1 VAYQTVDPNTNTL
14 EKTYANTTPV
24 QIGEM
29 LTTGHAFYKEQRNLD
44 PATRAATLHAV
55 AAYFRDNA
63 DEMAAIITK
72 EMGKRTEEALGEVE
86 LCAEIAD
93 MYADRAPAL
102 LKPQPIDST
111 AGAAVTNHVATGIV
125 FGVEPWNFPYYQ
137 LMRVFAPN
145 FMVGNA
151 VIIKPASNV
160 PASGL
165 EFEKAVLAGGADKG
179 AFQIALIGHDDTE
192 TFIKDPRVAGVCL
205 TGSEGAGSH
214 VAALAGKYLKKSLME
229 LGGMDAF
236 LVLDGADLSSVIP
249 EAVKTRLMNCGQV
262 CTSSKRFIVLDKYYD
277 DFVAGLKKGF
287 ESVKI
292 GDPSDPSVDVG
303 PLNSQKAKDKLQGQ
317 VDTAI
322 EHGAKVVY
330 GNTPVDLPGA
340 FFQPTIL
347 TDIDKDNPAYHTEL
361 FGPVA
366 CVYKVHSEKE
376 AIELA
381 NDVPYG
387 LGGAVFAGDTNHAA
401 EVAAQIET
409 GMVGANQ
416 SQSYNAEL
424 PFGGVK
430 NSGYGRELGDLG
442 LFTFVNEQTVTRA
455 LRK

>member
-1 VAYQTVDPNTNTL
+1 MAYQTVDPNTNTL
-14 EKTYANTTPV
+14 EKTYANTTSA
-24 QIGEM
+24 QISEM
-29 LTTGHAFYKEQRNLD
+29 LTAGHAFYKQQRNLD
-44 PATRAATLHAV
+44 PETRSATLHAV

-72 EMGKRTEEALGEVE
+72 EMGKRTEEALGE
-86 LCAEIAD
+86 
-93 MYADRAPAL
+93 
-102 LKPQPIDST
+102 
-111 AGAAVTNHVATGIV
+111 
-125 FGVEPWNFPYYQ
+125 VEPWNFPYYQ

-236 LVLDGADLSSVIP
+236 LVLDGADLEHVIP
-249 EAVKTRLMNCGQV
+249 EAIKTRLMNCGQV

-287 ESVKI
+287 KNVKI
-292 GDPSDPSVDVG
+292 GDPSDPSVNVG

-340 FFQPTIL
+340 FFRPTIL
-347 TDIDKDNPAYHTEL
+347 TDIDKDNPAYRTEL

-366 CVYKVHSEKE
+366 CVYKVHSEEE
-376 AIELA
+376 AIALA

-442 LFTFVNEQTVTRA
+442 LYTFVNEQTVTRA
-455 LRK
+455 LRQ

>member
-1 VAYQTVDPNTNTL
+1 MAYQTIDPNTNTL
-14 EKTYANTTPV
+14 EKTYSNTTPT
-24 QIGEM
+24 QISEM
-29 LTTGHAFYKEQRNLD
+29 LATGHAFYKQERNVN

-55 AAYFRDNA
+55 AAYFRNNA
-63 DEMAAIITK
+63 DEMAAIITR
-72 EMGKRTEEALGEVE
+72 EMGKRTEEALFEVE

-102 LKPQPIDST
+102 LQPQPINST
-111 AGAAVTNHVATGIV
+111 AGAVVINHLASGIV

-151 VIIKPASNV
+151 VIIKPSSNV

-165 EFEKAVLAGGADKG
+165 EFEKAVLGGGADKG
-179 AFQIALIGHDDTE
+179 AFQIALIGHADSE

-205 TGSEGAGSH
+205 TGSERSGSQ
-214 VAALAGKYLKKSLME
+214 VAALAGKYLKKSLLE

-236 LVLDGADLSSVIP
+236 LVLDGADLDTVIP
-249 EAVKTRLMNCGQV
+249 EAIKTRLMNCGQV

-287 ESVKI
+287 ENLKI
-292 GDPSDPSVDVG
+292 GDPSDPTVNVG
-303 PLNSQKAKDKLQGQ
+303 PMTSQKAKDKLQKQ
-317 VDTAI
+317 VDEAI
-322 EHGAKVVY
+322 AHGAKVVY

-347 TDIDKDNPAYHTEL
+347 TDIDQDNPAYRTEL

-366 CVYKVHSEKE
+366 CVYKVHSEDE
-376 AIELA
+376 AVELA

-401 EVAAQIET
+401 EVAARIET

-416 SQSYNAEL
+416 SQNYNAEL

-455 LRK
+455 LRR

>member
-1 VAYQTVDPNTNTL
+1 MAYQTVDPNTNTL
-14 EKTYANTTPV
+14 EKTYANTTSA
-24 QIGEM
+24 QISEM
-29 LTTGHAFYKEQRNLD
+29 LTAGHAFYKQQRNLD
-44 PATRAATLHAV
+44 PETRSATLHAV

-102 LKPQPIDST
+102 LQPQPLNST
-111 AGAAVTNHVATGIV
+111 AGAAVVNHVASGIV

-236 LVLDGADLSSVIP
+236 LVLDGADLEHVIP
-249 EAVKTRLMNCGQV
+249 EAIKTRLMNCGQV

-287 ESVKI
+287 KNVKI
-292 GDPSDPSVDVG
+292 GDPSDPSVNVG

-340 FFQPTIL
+340 FFRPTIL
-347 TDIDKDNPAYHTEL
+347 TDIDKDNPAYRTEL

-366 CVYKVHSEKE
+366 CVYRCIAKKKRLRWLMMFLMALAEQSLPVIPIMRQKSLRRLKPVWSVPIRVKVTMLSFH
-376 AIELA
+376 LA
-381 NDVPYG
+381 GSRTP
-387 LGGAVFAGDTNHAA
+387 
-401 EVAAQIET
+401 
-409 GMVGANQ
+409 GMV
-416 SQSYNAEL
+416 
-424 PFGGVK
+424 
-430 NSGYGRELGDLG
+430 
-442 LFTFVNEQTVTRA
+442 VNLA
-455 LRK
+455 I

>member
-1 VAYQTVDPNTNTL
+1 
-14 EKTYANTTPV
+14 
-24 QIGEM
+24 
-29 LTTGHAFYKEQRNLD
+29 
-44 PATRAATLHAV
+44 
-55 AAYFRDNA
+55 
-63 DEMAAIITK
+63 
-72 EMGKRTEEALGEVE
+72 
-86 LCAEIAD
+86 

-102 LKPQPIDST
+102 LQPQPLNST
-111 AGAAVTNHVATGIV
+111 AGAAVVNHVASGIV

-236 LVLDGADLSSVIP
+236 LVLDGADLEHVIP
-249 EAVKTRLMNCGQV
+249 EAIKTRLMNCGQV

-287 ESVKI
+287 KNVKI
-292 GDPSDPSVDVG
+292 GDPSDPSVNVG

-340 FFQPTIL
+340 FFRPTIL
-347 TDIDKDNPAYHTEL
+347 TDIDKDNPAYRTEL

-366 CVYKVHSEKE
+366 CVYKVHSEEE
-376 AIELA
+376 AIALA

-442 LFTFVNEQTVTRA
+442 LYTFVNEQTVTRA
-455 LRK
+455 LRQ

>member
-1 VAYQTVDPNTNTL
+1 MAYQTVDPNTNTL
-14 EKTYANTTPV
+14 EKTYANTTSA
-24 QIGEM
+24 QISEM
-29 LTTGHAFYKEQRNLD
+29 LTAGHAFYKQQRNLD
-44 PATRAATLHAV
+44 PETRSATLHAV

-102 LKPQPIDST
+102 LQPQPLNST
-111 AGAAVTNHVATGIV
+111 AGAAVVNHVASGIV

-137 LMRVFAPN
+137 LMRVYAPN
-145 FMVGNA
+145 IKVGNA

-236 LVLDGADLSSVIP
+236 LVLDGADLEHVIP
-249 EAVKTRLMNCGQV
+249 EAIKTRLMNCGQV

-287 ESVKI
+287 KNVKI
-292 GDPSDPSVDVG
+292 GDPSDPSVNVG

-340 FFQPTIL
+340 FFRPTIL
-347 TDIDKDNPAYHTEL
+347 TDIDKDNPAYRTEL

-366 CVYKVHSEKE
+366 CVYKVHSEEE
-376 AIELA
+376 AIALA

-442 LFTFVNEQTVTRA
+442 LYTFVNEQTVTRA
-455 LRK
+455 LRQ

>member
-1 VAYQTVDPNTNTL
+1 MAYQTVDPNTNTL
-14 EKTYANTTPV
+14 EKTYANTTSA
-24 QIGEM
+24 QISEM
-29 LTTGHAFYKEQRNLD
+29 LTAGHAFYKQQRNLD
-44 PATRAATLHAV
+44 PETRSATLHAV

-102 LKPQPIDST
+102 LQPQPLNST
-111 AGAAVTNHVATGIV
+111 AGAAVVNHVASGIV

-236 LVLDGADLSSVIP
+236 LVLDGADLEHVIP
-249 EAVKTRLMNCGQV
+249 EAIKTRLMNCGQV

-287 ESVKI
+287 KNVKI
-292 GDPSDPSVDVG
+292 GDPSDPSVNGQKISCKVRLIL
-303 PLNSQKAKDKLQGQ
+303 PLNTEPKLF
-317 VDTAI
+317 TAI
-322 EHGAKVVY
+322 HRLICLVPSSGR
-330 GNTPVDLPGA
+330 
-340 FFQPTIL
+340 
-347 TDIDKDNPAYHTEL
+347 L
-361 FGPVA
+361 F
-366 CVYKVHSEKE
+366 
-376 AIELA
+376 
-381 NDVPYG
+381 
-387 LGGAVFAGDTNHAA
+387 
-401 EVAAQIET
+401 
-409 GMVGANQ
+409 
-416 SQSYNAEL
+416 
-424 PFGGVK
+424 
-430 NSGYGRELGDLG
+430 
-442 LFTFVNEQTVTRA
+442 
-455 LRK
+455 

>member
-1 VAYQTVDPNTNTL
+1 MAYQTVDPNTNTL
-14 EKTYANTTPV
+14 EKTYANTTPA
-24 QIGEM
+24 QISEM
-29 LTTGHAFYKEQRNLD
+29 LTAGHAFYKQQRNLD
-44 PATRAATLHAV
+44 PATRSATLHAV

-102 LKPQPIDST
+102 LQPQPLNST
-111 AGAAVTNHVATGIV
+111 AGAAVVNHVASGIV

-236 LVLDGADLSSVIP
+236 LVLDGADLEHVIP
-249 EAVKTRLMNCGQV
+249 EAIKTRLMNCGQV

-287 ESVKI
+287 ENVKI
-292 GDPSDPSVDVG
+292 GDPSDPSVNVC

-322 EHGAKVVY
+322 ESGVS
-330 GNTPVDLPGA
+330 DRIIRPG
-340 FFQPTIL
+340 
-347 TDIDKDNPAYHTEL
+347 
-361 FGPVA
+361 
-366 CVYKVHSEKE
+366 
-376 AIELA
+376 
-381 NDVPYG
+381 
-387 LGGAVFAGDTNHAA
+387 
-401 EVAAQIET
+401 
-409 GMVGANQ
+409 
-416 SQSYNAEL
+416 
-424 PFGGVK
+424 
-430 NSGYGRELGDLG
+430 R
-442 LFTFVNEQTVTRA
+442 
-455 LRK
+455 LRL

>member
-1 VAYQTVDPNTNTL
+1 MAYQTVDPNTNTL
-14 EKTYANTTPV
+14 EKTYANTTPA
-24 QIGEM
+24 QISEM
-29 LTTGHAFYKEQRNLD
+29 LTAGHAFYKQQRNLD
-44 PATRAATLHAV
+44 PATRSATLHAV

-102 LKPQPIDST
+102 LQPQPLNST
-111 AGAAVTNHVATGIV
+111 AGAAVVNHVASGIV

-236 LVLDGADLSSVIP
+236 LVLDGADLEHVIP
-249 EAVKTRLMNCGQV
+249 EAIKTRLMNCGQV

-277 DFVAGLKKGF
+277 
-287 ESVKI
+287 
-292 GDPSDPSVDVG
+292 PSVNVG

-340 FFQPTIL
+340 FFRPTIL
-347 TDIDKDNPAYHTEL
+347 TDIDKDNPAYRTEL

-366 CVYKVHSEKE
+366 CVYKVHSEEE
-376 AIELA
+376 AIALA

-442 LFTFVNEQTVTRA
+442 LYTFVNEQTVTRA
-455 LRK
+455 LRQ